1 MLEKLIVLVEE
12 ESAEAA
18 LNSILPKLL
27 PQSEFQI
34 IRFQGKQNMLRN
46 LLARL
51 RGFKSWLPENWL
63 LLVLVDQDRDDCHA
77 LKQRL
82 EAIAL
87 QAGLKSKSTI
97 RSGSRFQIVNRIVI
111 EELESWFFG
120 DWEAV
125 RSVYPKVPRT
135 IPSQEQYRDPD
146 AIPGGTWE
154 ALESI
159 LQRKGYFN
167 AGLRKIELARCVAP
181 HMEPT
186 RNSSRSFQIFRNTIE
201 DASAH

>member
-1 MLEKLIVLVEE
+1 MLERLIVFVEE

-18 LNSILPKLL
+18 LLTILPKLL
-27 PQSEFQI
+27 PESELQI

-51 RGFKSWLPENWL
+51 RGFQSWLPENWL
-63 LLVLVDQDRDDCHA
+63 LLVLVDRDREDCHT
-77 LKQRL
+77 LKEKL

-87 QAGLKSKSTI
+87 QAGLISKSADRG
-97 RSGSRFQIVNRIVI
+97 RSKFQIVNRIAI

-125 RSVYPKVPRT
+125 RRVYPKVPRT
-135 IPSQEQYRDPD
+135 IPLQEQYRDPD
-146 AIPGGTWE
+146 AVAGGTWE
-154 ALESI
+154 AMERI
-159 LQRKGYFN
+159 FQRYGYFES
-167 AGLRKIELARCVAP
+167 GLRKIELARSVTP

-186 RNSSRSFQIFRNTIE
+186 RNTSRSFQAFR
-201 DASAH
+201 DAIVAAAAF